1 MSGGDT
7 AASIREAEASSGT
20 RPVYIIAA
28 TTSSD
33 QVFKAHR
40 LFNHS
45 TLGWRVIKKKRE
57 ERPVYII
64 AVTTSSDQVISQ
76 KCEAV
81 PRRARI

>member
-1 MSGGDT
+1 MSGADT

-33 QVFKAHR
+33 QVVSGSEEGSCFR
-40 LFNHS
+40 LIDFVCHS
-45 TLGWRVIKKKRE
+45 TLGWRVIKKRRE

-64 AVTTSSDQVISQ
+64 AATTSSDQVS
-76 KCEAV
+76 V
-81 PRRARI
+81 